1 MDIFIS
7 GYDYFD
13 LDKFYGMKIEDFV
26 KAPIDVQKKKDRY
39 MGTNFLLWDL
49 GVDDVLDDVAVDSK
63 ILEMDQV
70 FHLVMILEHFE
81 VCLRKNII
89 IISL

>member
-13 LDKFYGMKIEDFV
+13 LDKFYGMKIEEFV

-39 MGTNFLLWDL
+39 LGTNILLWDL

-63 ILEMDQV
+63 IQEMDQV

-81 VCLRKNII
+81 V
-89 IISL
+89 